1 MKKKYLIVVIFFL
14 CGLYVRAQY
23 FNPEEYV
30 IYNVGLIP
38 SSETTNQ
45 KSGLI
50 KEKTAV
56 EENGFQ
62 KKSGQTPIDTAGEIE
77 KIKLYITQSANNS
90 MDGKYKQALEN
101 ASMAT
106 RLSLKANHKLAIELS
121 TLMQATI
128 YYRLNSFKNTISI
141 NQSQLKNPE
150 IIFQINY
157 LAANAYLNLSNY
169 SETENYCSKISNDQN
184 LSNYDRIQVLKLLA
198 IALEKSGNYLESL
211 KVTDLANT
219 QLATIK
225 ESSFQSNCNQKLFY
239 YTINQNTFSQKILI
253 EQLTLQNNIG
263 FLLLKNNDL
272 KDAEIAFLKALKLAK
287 DNKVKEFELQI
298 EKNTGLTYT
307 LLKQYPKAEGYYL
320 LAEKLADEE
329 YNLNQKAE
337 LLCIR
342 AKNVYLAGN
351 MSTANELCWQSINIA
366 EKQNNYVQLSQSYS
380 VLSEINAF
388 VGDIQKATT
397 YSKLAEEN
405 TLKAKNLINTAKQE
419 ELVNNMK
426 EEVAYDVFSKEKAE
440 LELIQFKLEAT
451 RRSQE
456 LEIIKRESQIKE
468 SNLIAQRLES
478 EKSQQSLL
486 IIKRE
491 LETVNQLQEL
501 EQIKK
506 DRAIN
511 ILENKN
517 NQTKIR
523 LLNKQ
528 RKLDSQIKLQKEKD
542 VKRAKTREKNLRLFL
557 LISLIIIGLIVFL
570 LYRNI
575 KNGKIIKSANKKLEE
590 LTTNLTTT
598 NTALETTILEV
609 NTKNEIIEAKN
620 HQILESITYAKR
632 IQEASLPKVD
642 ELMSVS
648 KDSFVLNKPKDI
660 ISGDFYLVSA
670 LSNQTSSDL
679 SIYIVGDCTGHGVP
693 GAMLSLLC
701 SSLVRQSMHPN
712 GQYTPAQL
720 LDEVNEKLRNFFRNK
735 EDDSFKDGM
744 DIGCCLVDRKNN
756 KLYFA
761 SAGRPLLHLREK
773 EITELK
779 GEKHHIGFSGTNFNF
794 INQEMDVKSGD
805 SIYLYTDGYTDQFNG
820 ISRKR
825 FMTKNLKDLL
835 IKLSNEPMSKQGE
848 LLNAAFEEWRGD
860 YVQMDDVCVLG
871 IKI

>member
-1 MKKKYLIVVIFFL
+1 LKKRYLIVIFFL
-14 CGLYVRAQY
+14 TVLLAKAQH
-23 FNPEEYV
+23 FNPEAYV
-30 IYNVGLIP
+30 IYNVSLIP
-38 SSETTNQ
+38 AGELVNP
-45 KSGLI
+45 KSGPI
-50 KEKTAV
+50 KNKTAV
-56 EENGFQ
+56 DEHGFL
-62 KKSGQTPIDTAGEIE
+62 KKLDQTPIDTSGEIG
-77 KIKLYITQSANNS
+77 KIKLFLTQSANNS
-90 MDGKYKQALEN
+90 VSGKYKLALEN
-101 ASMAT
+101 ALLAS
-106 RLSLKANHKLAIELS
+106 RLSLKANHQLASELS
-121 TLMQATI
+121 ALMQATI
-128 YYRLNSFKNTISI
+128 YYRLNSFKNEVVI
-141 NQSQLKNPE
+141 NQNQLKNPE
-150 IIFQINY
+150 VIFQISYLTASSYFQLGNY
-157 LAANAYLNLSNY
+157 I
-169 SETENYCSKISNDQN
+169 ETETYCTKINNDQS
-184 LSNYDRIQVLKLLA
+184 LSNYDKIQVLKLTA
-198 IALEKSGNYLESL
+198 KALEKSGNYLESL
-211 KVTDLANT
+211 KVTDLANK

-225 ESSFQSNCNQKLFY
+225 ESSFQSNCNQKLVY
-239 YTINQNTFSQKILI
+239 YTINEKTFSQKILI
-253 EQLTLQNNIG
+253 EQLTLQNNTA

-272 KDAEIAFLKALKLAK
+272 KDAESAFLKALKLAK
-287 DNKVKEFELQI
+287 DNKEKEFELQI

-307 LLKQYPKAEGYYL
+307 LLKQYSKAEDFYVM
-320 LAEKLADEE
+320 AEKLADKE

-342 AKNVYLAGN
+342 AKNIYLSGN
-351 MSTANELCWQSINIA
+351 LSLASELCRQSIDIA
-366 EKQNNYVQLSQSYS
+366 EKQSNYGQLSQSYS

-388 VGDIQKATT
+388 VGDIQKATN

-405 TLKAKNLINTAKQE
+405 AIKAKNLLGNANQE

-451 RRSQE
+451 RRTQE

-486 IIKRE
+486 MIKRE

-528 RKLDSQIKLQKEKD
+528 RKLDSQIKLQREKD
-542 VKRAKTREKNLRLFL
+542 VKRAKTREQNLRIFL
-557 LISLIIIGLIVFL
+557 LTALIIIGLIVFL
-570 LYRNI
+570 LYRNVR
-575 KNGKIIKSANKKLEE
+575 NSKIIKSANKKLEE
-590 LTTNLTTT
+590 LTTNLTST
-598 NTALETTILEV
+598 NAALQTTIQEV

-632 IQEASLPKVD
+632 IQEASLPKAD
-642 ELMSVS
+642 ELLAVA

-660 ISGDFYLVSA
+660 ISGDFYIVSS

-679 SIYIVGDCTGHGVP
+679 SVYIVGDCTGHGVP

-701 SSLVRQSMHPN
+701 SSLVRQSMTTN
-712 GQYTPAQL
+712 RQYTPAQL
-720 LDEVNEKLRNFFRNK
+720 LDDVNEKLRNFFRNK
-735 EDDSFKDGM
+735 ADDSFKDGM

-761 SAGRPLLHLREK
+761 SAGRPLLHLRDT

-820 ISRKR
+820 TSRKR

-835 IKLSNEPMSKQGE
+835 VKLSHEPMSKQGE
-848 LLNAAFEEWRGD
+848 LLNTAFEDWRGD